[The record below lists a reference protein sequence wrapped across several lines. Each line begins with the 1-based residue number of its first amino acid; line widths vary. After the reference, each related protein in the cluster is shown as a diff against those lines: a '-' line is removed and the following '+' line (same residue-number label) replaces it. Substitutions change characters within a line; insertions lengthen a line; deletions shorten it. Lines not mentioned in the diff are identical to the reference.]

1 MLLVGAAL
9 QDLRIISFWRTFGD
23 LERAQWDE
31 LLECI
36 ALHNPSFERDAVTW
50 HLESSGS
57 FSTKSL
63 YQAILPTPGL
73 NELTVLW
80 AIKLPLKIRI
90 LMWQWVRGRL
100 PSGTEV
106 QKRHGSGDGQCPLCD
121 IPED

>member
-36 ALHNPSFERDAVTW
+36 ALHNPSSELDAVTW

-57 FSTKSL
+57 FSTKSF
-63 YQAILPTPGL
+63 YRAILPTPGP
-73 NELTVLW
+73 NELTVLGNQVASENSHLHVAMGSW
-80 AIKLPLKIRI
+80 SFALGHGGPEAE
-90 LMWQWVRGRL
+90 W
-100 PSGTEV
+100 SG
-106 QKRHGSGDGQCPLCD
+106 
-121 IPED
+121 